1 MQANYSQ
8 TSFNFSVQDGFATP
22 ITLKSDAENNN
33 PQLRRGE
40 AIVDPIRLGDRGD
53 ISNSYSAD
61 IINNGR
67 IRKPFSYNGHL
78 YTTTSTISGIY
89 PDSIRQAEAYRL
101 VLATLFDGQITEFRT
116 KINHDNGSSARSD
129 PNGFYHGIP
138 ITYQSRQYVLAGP
151 PLTFLPNLPRTE
163 GGRHSDASS

>member
-8 TSFNFSVQDGFATP
+8 TSFDFSIQNGIATP
-22 ITLKSDAENNN
+22 STLNSGALNDT
-33 PQLRRGE
+33 PQLRTRE
-40 AIVDPIRLGDRGD
+40 VVVDPIRLNDRGD

-61 IINNGR
+61 LINNGR
-67 IRKPFSYNGHL
+67 IRTPFRYNEQL

-89 PDSIRQAEAYRL
+89 PNSIRKAEAYRL
-101 VLATLFDGQITEFRT
+101 VPATLFDGQITQFRT
-116 KINHDNGSSARSD
+116 KIDHDNGNSARSD

-151 PLTFLPNLPRTE
+151 PLIFLPNLPRT
-163 GGRHSDASS
+163 